1 MCYSCSVAKMMKGD
15 ISETKKAIRWCQK
28 NQIFRS
34 SRANKTCTNLWV
46 KLFPW
51 LSHVQT
57 QLDLEIYVDWTILA
71 PPLYTGL
78 TSTWYLLILTP
89 LLCNTRVHTPH
100 TDLSDCLGMTS
111 VSNLYEFSEKLQTAF
126 DHYL

>member
-1 MCYSCSVAKMMKGD
+1 MKGD

-78 TSTWYLLILTP
+78 TSTLVPAYLDSLAL
-89 LLCNTRVHTPH
+89 
-100 TDLSDCLGMTS
+100 
-111 VSNLYEFSEKLQTAF
+111 
-126 DHYL
+126 